1 MDPQQVLSSL
11 SFGKVDAETDDKL
24 SNCFIG
30 TDILK
35 QALLAR
41 HSLLIGGKGSG
52 KSALFRLLSQDTYRL
67 TQLIQSN
74 FNEIYSIPAYGI
86 HSDEYLTYTEIQE
99 INPQSIDDFKY
110 FWQLYFGLKTAAT
123 IANCP
128 RMQDRVNKSNSPIIK
143 NNFHAIVQLLTDIG
157 LLQKGQNSFSF
168 HNKIKELFSF
178 RESTQN
184 TTTDSSKIV
193 ALYNK
198 SKTGLN
204 IISFLDLIDKILKE
218 SNCLVWILV
227 DQIDLLYLD
236 NLDRRKK
243 AITALVQ
250 LLIEYSNRFSNINLK
265 VFLRTDI
272 YKELQIVNKSH
283 LISMIIELK
292 WTESLLLKLFVTR
305 AVYDKNVRIYCENIL
320 KENLDVM
327 RVIAANDE
335 FIMKIFYTLFDNKI
349 NTNSKNVIQPHSWI
363 MKRLV
368 DGLGLMYPR
377 ELIHL
382 GNQTV
387 SKQREINKNNRNI
400 LINDNESIICGSL
413 LGSRAVKL
421 GFEEVSKY
429 RCDTYL
435 YAEFPHLSKHFDKFR
450 GKEKDKFSREELM
463 DMFSNVS
470 PDGNDAIHAVY
481 ETGLLRP
488 SQNQNVDAC
497 RSFSIPYLYRS
508 GFGIINRRNKNTKA
522 WVTPQVL

>member
-35 QALLAR
+35 QALHAR
-41 HSLLIGGKGSG
+41 HSLLLGGKGSG

-67 TQLIQSN
+67 TQILQSN

-128 RMQDRVNKSNSPIIK
+128 RMRERVNKSNSPIIK
-143 NNFHAIVQLLTDIG
+143 NNFHSIVQLLTDIG
-157 LLQKGQNSFSF
+157 LLQKGQNNYSFQ
-168 HNKIKELFSF
+168 NKIKELFSF
-178 RESTQN
+178 REPTHN
-184 TTTDSSKIV
+184 ITTDSSKFV
-193 ALYNK
+193 ALYTK

-204 IISFLDLIDKILKE
+204 IISFLDLVDKILKE

-236 NLDRRKK
+236 DLDRRKK

-283 LISMIIELK
+283 LVSMIIELK
-292 WTESLLLKLFVTR
+292 WTESLLLKLFVAR
-305 AVYDKNVRIYCENIL
+305 AVYDKNVRVYCESIL

-335 FIMKIFYTLFDNKI
+335 FIMKIFYTLFDNNNKI
-349 NTNSKNVIQPHSWI
+349 IPPHSWI

-387 SKQREINKNNRNI
+387 SKQREINKIRKNI
-400 LINDNESIICGSL
+400 PINDSESIFRGSL
-413 LGSRAVKL
+413 LGSRAMKL
-421 GFEEVSKY
+421 AFEEVSKY

-450 GKEKDKFSREELM
+450 GKEKDKFSREELI

-470 PDGNDAIHAVY
+470 PEGNEAIHAIY
-481 ETGLLRP
+481 ETGLLKP
-488 SQNQNVDAC
+488 SKNQNVDAC
-497 RSFSIPYLYRS
+497 RSFSIPRLYRA
-508 GFGIINRRNKNTKA
+508 GFGIINRRNKHTKA
-522 WVTPQVL
+522 WVTPQVI